1 MTDDTES
8 PKPQPKTNVSD
19 ENHWSGLLDIPLEF
33 NELETSG
40 SFDESNPELSYRRG
54 FVHGAYA
61 ALYLHMSGV
70 SAKRVRNWVVGD
82 LTRWREKGLRERVR
96 TGRVTRS
103 PPPVILP

>member
-8 PKPQPKTNVSD
+8 PKPQPRTNVPD
-19 ENHWSGLLDIPLEF
+19 DNHSSGLLDIPLEF
-33 NELETSG
+33 TGVQTSG
-40 SFDESNPELSYRRG
+40 SFEESNPELSYRRG

-70 SAKRVRNWVVGD
+70 RAERVRNWVLGD
-82 LTRWREKGLRERVR
+82 LARWREKGLRERIR
-96 TGRVTRS
+96 TGCVTRS